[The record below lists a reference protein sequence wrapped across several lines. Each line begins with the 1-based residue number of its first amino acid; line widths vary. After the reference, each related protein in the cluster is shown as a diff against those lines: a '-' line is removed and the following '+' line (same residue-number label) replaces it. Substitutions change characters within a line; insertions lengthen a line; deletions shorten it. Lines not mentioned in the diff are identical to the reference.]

1 MPSFRK
7 PKAQAERA
15 VQQMLGIGSARHT
28 NRHDGKIHS
37 LGTKRNYTQALTR
50 VTEWIQKNKVG
61 DLRSFNREK
70 AIRYLKER
78 SENIGQKTLN
88 QERQAIQK
96 YLKLT
101 LPAIKSELTQIQKS
115 RSYTQQQ
122 IHLIIQAQTPRNQL
136 ATQIAS
142 AAGLRAHE
150 LLTLRR
156 KKEQAASTHRTWS
169 SDRFTGRSGEIYTV
183 IGKGGLIRE
192 VLIPSSLAT
201 ELESKKL
208 ATPKVI
214 KDRDIRYT
222 QYYDINGGKNWS
234 NSFSNASQRALQR
247 SNGAHGLRH
256 SYAQDR
262 MEELQSRGFIYETA
276 LGIVSQEMGHFR
288 PHITE
293 AAYLR

>member
-15 VQQMLGIGSARHT
+15 VQQMLSIGSARHT

-37 LGTKRNYTQALTR
+37 LGTKRNYIQALTR
-50 VTEWIQKNKVG
+50 VTEWIQKNKAG
-61 DLRSFNREK
+61 DLRSFNQEK
-70 AIRYLKER
+70 AIRYLEER
-78 SENIGQKTLN
+78 SESIGQKTLN

-96 YLKLT
+96 YLKIT
-101 LPAIKSELTQIQKS
+101 LPAIKSELIQIKKS

-122 IHLIIQAQTPRNQL
+122 IHLIIQAQTARNQL

-156 KKEQAASTHRTWS
+156 KADQTASTHRTWS
-169 SDRFTGRSGEIYTV
+169 SDRFIGRNGEIYTV

-192 VLIPSSLAT
+192 VLIPTLLAT
-201 ELESKKL
+201 ALESKKL

-234 NSFSNASQRALQR
+234 NSFTNASKRALDR

-262 MEELQSRGFIYETA
+262 MEELQQRGIFYQDA
-276 LGIVSQEMGHFR
+276 LSIVSQEMGHFR
-288 PHITE
+288 STITE
-293 AAYLR
+293 VYLK